1 VVKTTLSITKALSDE
16 NRLRI
21 LMMVKEQEACVCQ
34 IIEVIG
40 NAPSTVSKHLSILK
54 SAGLLDSY
62 KRGRWVYYHLPKQP
76 SIAEKMALE
85 LVFEMLKNDEV
96 IIKDKLANKIV
107 CEQDPIELA
116 KSQRL
121 LK

>member
-1 VVKTTLSITKALSDE
+1 MKTTLSITKALSDE